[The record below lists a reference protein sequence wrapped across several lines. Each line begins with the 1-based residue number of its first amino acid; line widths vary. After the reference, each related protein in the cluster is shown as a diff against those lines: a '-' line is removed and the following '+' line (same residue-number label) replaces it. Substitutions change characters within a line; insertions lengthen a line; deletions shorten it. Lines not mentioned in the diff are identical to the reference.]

1 MPGPR
6 RQSPRLRGFDYASR
20 GAYFVTCVQDG
31 ACLLGAVVADQML
44 LNQLGRIAAECWR
57 AIPVHFGVIEL
68 DEFIVMP
75 NHIHGIVCSTGEGHA
90 PPLHLVIGSFKSATS
105 RLAGRRLWQ
114 RSYYDR
120 VIRNETELHELRKY
134 IGENPLRWALR
145 PAS

>member
-1 MPGPR
+1 MPPW
-6 RQSPRLRGFDYASR
+6 RGR
-20 GAYFVTCVQDG
+20 GRPK
-31 ACLLGAVVADQML
+31 L
-44 LNQLGRIAAECWR
+44 LNQLGRIVAECWR

-90 PPLHLVIGSFKSATS
+90 PPLHLVIESFKSATS

-134 IGENPLRWALR
+134 IGENPLRWRFDLR
-145 PAS
+145 VNSTARSAG